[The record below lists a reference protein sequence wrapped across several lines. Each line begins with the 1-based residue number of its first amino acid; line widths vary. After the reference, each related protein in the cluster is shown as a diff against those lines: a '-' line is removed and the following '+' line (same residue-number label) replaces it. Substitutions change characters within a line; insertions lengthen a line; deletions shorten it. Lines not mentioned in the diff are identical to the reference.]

1 MGRGV
6 DGSLPAGHA
15 RPHLKRAAAAA
26 AVARGGAVT
35 LAAAFALSCARPSV
49 RIEVSPG
56 EEGTMRT
63 FAGTRLAEED
73 IARLES
79 IYGDAGRR
87 ERGSLAF
94 SGRFAEGLPE
104 EIGNRNGLSEVRTS
118 LGSAW
123 MYWESLDEPRDLWSD
138 LTQRQAAGEL
148 WARIF
153 ARWAETLL
161 GDDSQRERFRSVF
174 EAEYLPLARDAMLLF
189 GAMQATSQAQR
200 VAAGVRGP
208 REAGPITPDERF
220 RQTVFL
226 PLLLLLGERGFFTP
240 VEMQRLTLLS
250 MDGAASE
257 VQRQWS
263 LDEIILPAIAR
274 QIRRFRPDAP
284 AVSYPQLLAWGISFA
299 LYANSPA
306 RHADLLLASPAVPD
320 EDKAKLRAGEAGV
333 SMPTAFG
340 VRVRAKR
347 PSTDVEVVVT
357 TGVEPHL
364 TNGSFDPES
373 GTVRFR
379 TRAFAPGDRVS
390 LFPPAFHASWAVPD
404 EAMQRRCFGELLL
417 QGAALAEF
425 CGWQQSLPPRAQQ
438 RLEEALQ
445 ELAETGRPASL
456 RRIIDQLESRS
467 PAPAALARWVRDQAT
482 A

>member
-1 MGRGV
+1 M
-6 DGSLPAGHA
+6 L
-15 RPHLKRAAAAA
+15 
-26 AVARGGAVT
+26 AVAMAS
-35 LAAAFALSCARPSV
+35 ACARPSV

-56 EEGTMRT
+56 EEGTLRT
-63 FAGTRLAEED
+63 FAGTRLAEDD

-79 IYGDAGRR
+79 IYGDPGRR

-138 LTQRQAAGEL
+138 LALRQAAGEL

-153 ARWAETLL
+153 ARWAESLL
-161 GDDSQRERFRSVF
+161 ADDSQRERFRGVF

-200 VAAGVRGP
+200 VAARVRGA
-208 REAGPITPDERF
+208 RERGPITPDERF

-226 PLLLLLGERGFFTP
+226 PLLLLLGERGFLTAA
-240 VEMQRLTLLS
+240 EMQRLTLLS

-257 VQRQWS
+257 TQRQWS
-263 LDEIILPAIAR
+263 LDEIILPAITR
-274 QIRRFRPDAP
+274 QIRRFTPDA
-284 AVSYPQLLAWGISFA
+284 AAISYPQLLARGISFA

-306 RHADLLLASPAVPD
+306 RHADLLLASPVVPE
-320 EDKAKLRAGEAGV
+320 EDKARLRAGEAGV
-333 SMPTAFG
+333 SMPPAFG
-340 VRVRAKR
+340 VRVRAAR

-357 TGVEPHL
+357 TGIEPHL
-364 TNGSFDPES
+364 TNGRFDPES
-373 GTVRFR
+373 GTVRFQ
-379 TRAFAPGDRVS
+379 TRVFAPGDRVS
-390 LFPPAFHASWAVPD
+390 LFPPAFHASWAVP
-404 EAMQRRCFGELLL
+404 EAAMQQRCFGEVLLR
-417 QGAALAEF
+417 GADLAEY
-425 CGWQQSLPPRAQQ
+425 CGWQQSLPPRAQE
-438 RLEEALQ
+438 RLEEALR
-445 ELAETGRPASL
+445 ELAETGRPAAL
-456 RRIIDQLESRS
+456 RRLVDQLESRS
-467 PAPAALARWVRDQAT
+467 PPPPALTRWVRSQTT